1 MMANSVGER
10 GGRMTIG
17 ASEAI
22 ETTPQHGVRGFL
34 GWRIVGVGFIANF
47 IAGAITLSTFG
58 NFVDPVSTAFGVQRS
73 TVGLGMSITFL
84 VMGLLGPFAGVL
96 LDRGWARSM
105 MATGSLVAGTG
116 LILLSQATTLSQAA
130 VLFCGVVGTGA
141 ALFGIMPS
149 MALTSN
155 WFMKRRGLAIG
166 IAVAGATI
174 ASYAAPAAAQYL
186 IDVHGW
192 RTAVM
197 AFGAATILIGFP
209 TFAGLVVGRP
219 EEVGQIPDG
228 ELLPEDPEPGSSMEA
243 PLLETGE
250 LVRDPRLWLL
260 AFGFGLVLTSP
271 VVLTPMVVPYGLDLG
286 FTGQEANVFFLAMI
300 PFSLLGK
307 VVIGGLADVAPIKPA
322 IALVV
327 LANMLVWF
335 LFYIEPGYVLFVVSG
350 VVYGVGIGGAMPLQG
365 VALGRCF
372 GRANFGR
379 AAGLGGLLTIPVIAS
394 ASAVSQLL
402 HGVTG
407 SFHMSFLV
415 QIGLLFLGG
424 GLLTIV
430 RIPESEGAT
439 A

>member
-1 MMANSVGER
+1 
-10 GGRMTIG
+10 MTID

-22 ETTPQHGVRGFL
+22 EAAPQHGIRGFL
-34 GWRIVGVGFIANF
+34 GWRIVGVGFVANF
-47 IAGAITLSTFG
+47 ISGAITLSTFG

-105 MATGSLVAGTG
+105 MATGSLVAGSG
-116 LILLSQATTLSQAA
+116 LILLSQSTSLPQAA
-130 VLFCGVVGTGA
+130 VLFCGVVGIGA

-209 TFAGLVVGRP
+209 AFAGLVVGRP

-228 ELLPEDPEPGSSMEA
+228 ELLPEDPESEPSMEA
-243 PLLETGE
+243 PLLETRE

-271 VVLTPMVVPYGLDLG
+271 VVLTPMVVPFGLDLG
-286 FTGQEANVFFLAMI
+286 FTGQQANVFFLAMI

-335 LFYIEPGYVLFVVSG
+335 LFYIEPGYALFVVRG
-350 VVYGVGIGGAMPLQG
+350 AVYGIGIGGAMPLQG
-365 VALGRCF
+365 VAQGRCF

-379 AAGLGGLLTIPVIAS
+379 AAGVGGLLTIPLIAS
-394 ASAVSQLL
+394 ASALSQLL

-407 SFHMSFLV
+407 SFYTSFLV

-424 GLLTIV
+424 SLLAIV
-430 RIPESEGAT
+430 RIPEREGA
-439 A
+439 AA

>member
-1 MMANSVGER
+1 
-10 GGRMTIG
+10 MTID
-17 ASEAI
+17 ASQSI
-22 ETTPQHGVRGFL
+22 ETAPQHGIRGFL

-47 IAGAITLSTFG
+47 LSGAITLSTFG
-58 NFVDPVSTAFGVQRS
+58 NFVDPVSTTFGLERS
-73 TVGLGMSITFL
+73 TIGLGMSITFL

-96 LDRGWARSM
+96 LDRGWARPM
-105 MATGSLVAGTG
+105 MAAGSLVAGSG
-116 LILLSQATTLSQAA
+116 LILLSQATTLPQAA
-130 VLFCGVVGTGA
+130 VLFCGAVGIGA

-155 WFMKRRGLAIG
+155 WFIKRRGLAIG

-197 AFGAATILIGFP
+197 VFGAATILIGFP
-209 TFAGLVVGRP
+209 AFGGLVVGRP

-228 ELLPEDPEPGSSMEA
+228 EPLPENPEPDSTREA
-243 PLLETGE
+243 PLREIGE
-250 LVRDPRLWLL
+250 LARDPRLWLL
-260 AFGFGLVLTSP
+260 AIGFGLVLTSP
-271 VVLTPMVVPYGLDLG
+271 VVLTPMVVPFGRDLG
-286 FTGQEANVFFLAMI
+286 FTGQQANVFFLAMI

-327 LANMLVWF
+327 LANILVWF
-335 LFYIEPGYVLFVVSG
+335 LFYVEPGYTLFVVSG
-350 VVYGVGIGGAMPLQG
+350 AVYGVGIGGAMPLQG
-365 VALGRCF
+365 VAQGRCF

-379 AAGLGGLLTIPVIAS
+379 AAGLGGLVTIPVIAS

-402 HGVTG
+402 HGATG

-424 GLLTIV
+424 GLLAIV
-430 RIPESEGAT
+430 QIPQREGAD